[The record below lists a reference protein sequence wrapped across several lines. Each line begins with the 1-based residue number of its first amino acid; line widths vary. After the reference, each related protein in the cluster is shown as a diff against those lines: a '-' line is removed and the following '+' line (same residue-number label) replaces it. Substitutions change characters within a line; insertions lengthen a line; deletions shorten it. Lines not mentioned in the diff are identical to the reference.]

1 MNKETWKKV
10 AVILVFAILFVASSA
25 SYVPSAV
32 ATPSITSLLPTSGHV
47 GDNIT
52 VSGTID
58 TANGTFTIRWD
69 GATNVTTGKAVDNE
83 VNTTFVVPAT
93 TASPS
98 GRSINVELI
107 DNNASSVASDSFT
120 LYTQFLLRVDKP
132 SSPKQLQEGNAT
144 NIRVNVT
151 GGLPNTAYAV
161 NVTVKNP
168 ANQTRSAVM
177 SLSNTTT
184 TGSGGGTKV
193 CPTDVGGAH
202 TNLTGTYFVS
212 SNVTVEVAEFF
223 VGLTDKT
230 EYRRNENVQVQAAG
244 YKSSEVAKVDIKIGE
259 LSVVGFPKNFT
270 ADPSG
275 LIKLSWKVPV
285 NATPGTYRIRLTNAT
300 LGGTFKAPS
309 DAQDFEVLGVIC
321 LVQATVK
328 NLADEAI
335 EGALIEVYNAS
346 ATAVAL
352 NKGNTNSTG
361 WVRFNL
367 DSGNYTFKA
376 FVRNVQVGALLN
388 QVVVSD
394 TELDMPLSL
403 VNFLATVKTETG
415 DGVPLIDVALRDNKT
430 VTEKAVTQ
438 TNSSGMATI
447 RHLFTNRTYIMEAR
461 RYGLLFSNTTVLVE
475 SSPALPWIIRNLT
488 LPNHALSVH
497 AVDSKGSDA
506 SGVDVR
512 VYEWASGVAAHVDRA
527 ETNLSGDV
535 FFSLPFGRY
544 VLRAFK
550 GDDFLRE
557 ITVDLDEPSALTFEL
572 KTFNL
577 DVTVLVLD
585 YLGQP
590 IPNAEV
596 KLERKIGH
604 DFALI
609 STKFTDGSGSARFD
623 EIIGGDS
630 RVSVHLGGK
639 LVAVKA
645 QSLAA
650 GSNEMA
656 FRVSEYVAVLGYP
669 IATGTFALVAF
680 ILAVIV
686 ISLVAARRRVMQRL
700 RKPSK
705 R

>member
-1 MNKETWKKV
+1 MNKETPKKV
-10 AVILVFAILFVASSA
+10 AVFLVLAILFAASSA
-25 SYVPSAV
+25 SYVPNAV
-32 ATPSITSLLPTSGHV
+32 ATPSITLLPTSGHV
-47 GDNIT
+47 EDNVT

-58 TANGTFTIRWD
+58 TINGTFTIRWD
-69 GATNVTTGKAVDNE
+69 GATNVTTGKAVDNQ
-83 VNTTFVVPAT
+83 VNATFVVPAT
-93 TASPS
+93 TASSS

-107 DNNASSVASDSFT
+107 DNNASSVALDSFT

-132 SSPKQLQEGNAT
+132 SSLKQLQEGNAT

-184 TGSGGGTKV
+184 TGSGEGAKV
-193 CPTDVGGAH
+193 YPTDFGGAH

-212 SNVTVEVAEFF
+212 SNVTIEVAEFL

-230 EYRRNENVQVQAAG
+230 GYRRNENVQVQAAG
-244 YKSSEVAKVDIKIGE
+244 YKPSEVAKADIKIGE
-259 LSVVGFPKNFT
+259 SSIVGFPKNVT
-270 ADPSG
+270 AGPSG
-275 LIKLSWKVPV
+275 LITLSWKVPV
-285 NATPGTYRIRLTNAT
+285 NETRGTYRIALTNTT
-300 LGGTFKAPS
+300 LDGTSKTPS

-328 NLADEAI
+328 NLAEEAV

-352 NKGNTNSTG
+352 NNGETNSTG
-361 WVRFNL
+361 WIRFNL

-376 FVRNVQVGALLN
+376 FVRNVQVGVLLN
-388 QVVVSD
+388 QVVESD
-394 TELDMPLSL
+394 YTELDMPLSL

-415 DGVPLIDVALRDNKT
+415 DAVPLVDVALRDNKT
-430 VTEKAVTQ
+430 VTEKAAAQ
-438 TNSSGMATI
+438 TNASGMATI

-596 KLERKIGH
+596 KLERKIGQ
-604 DFALI
+604 DFTPV
-609 STKFTDGSGSARFD
+609 STKFTDGSGSAQFD

-630 RVSVHLGGK
+630 RVSVYLGGK

-645 QSLAA
+645 QFLAA

-656 FRVSEYVAVLGYP
+656 FRVSEYVSVLGYP
-669 IATGTFALVAF
+669 LSTGAFALIIF
-680 ILAVIV
+680 ILVLIVIV
-686 ISLVAARRRVMQRL
+686 LVAARRRLMQVF

>member
-1 MNKETWKKV
+1 MNKETPRKV
-10 AVILVFAILFVASSA
+10 AVILVFAILFAASSV
-25 SYVPSAV
+25 SYVPSV
-32 ATPSITSLLPTSGHV
+32 AATTSITFLPTSGHV
-47 GDNIT
+47 GDTVT

-69 GATNVTTGKAVDNE
+69 GAINVTTGKAVDTE
-83 VNTTFVVPAT
+83 VNATFVVPAT
-93 TASPS
+93 TASSS
-98 GRSINVELI
+98 GRTINVELI
-107 DNNASSVASDSFT
+107 DNNASSVDSDSFT

-151 GGLPNTAYAV
+151 GGLPNTAYAT

-168 ANQTRSAVM
+168 ANQSHSALV

-184 TGSGGGTKV
+184 TGSGGGAKV
-193 CPTDVGGAH
+193 YPTDFVGAH

-212 SNVTVEVAEFF
+212 SNVSAEVAEFF

-244 YKSSEVAKVDIKIGE
+244 YKPSELAKVDIRIGE
-259 LSVVGFPKNFT
+259 LSVAGFPKNFT
-270 ADPSG
+270 AGPSG
-275 LIKLSWKVPV
+275 LITLSWKVPV

-300 LGGTFKAPS
+300 LDGTIKTPN
-309 DAQDFEVLGVIC
+309 DAQDFKVLGVIC
-321 LVQATVK
+321 LVKATVK
-328 NLADEAI
+328 NLTDDVV

-361 WVRFNL
+361 WIRFNL

-388 QVVVSD
+388 QVVESD
-394 TELDMPLSL
+394 YTELDMPLSL
-403 VNFLATVKTETG
+403 VNFLATVKTQKG
-415 DGVPLIDVALRDNKT
+415 DGVPLINVTLRDNKT

-438 TNSSGMATI
+438 TNASGMATI
-447 RHLFTNRTYIMEAR
+447 KHLFTNRTYIMEAR
-461 RYGLLFSNTTVLVE
+461 RYGLLFINTTVLVE
-475 SSPALPWIIRNLT
+475 SSPQLPWIIRNLT

-506 SGVDVR
+506 RGVDVR

-630 RVSVHLGGK
+630 RVSVYLGGK

-656 FRVSEYVAVLGYP
+656 FRVAEYVAVLGYP
-669 IATGTFALVAF
+669 ISTGAFALIAF
-680 ILAVIV
+680 ILVLIIIV
-686 ISLVAARRRVMQRL
+686 LVAARRRVIQVL